1 MNEAELSESLVYLT
15 CPICEKVLQND
26 PVSTPCHH
34 TFCGDCI
41 RGHLAAGATT
51 CAECRKPLKA
61 EDLQSNTMALNL
73 LDSLKTCCIH
83 QHNGCAWKGKVTEL
97 AAHQAVCTY
106 APATTT
112 TTCPYGCGQ
121 KVDSKRLHAHQKSC
135 EFRPVSTCPC
145 GKTFRFNQRREHRQ
159 TCLAWHQHMVPSLR
173 LARDQATD
181 ELALKSETL
190 RRLRLRGAE
199 REALGEGGHVERVA
213 TLSDAWVCIV

>member
-26 PVSTPCHH
+26 PVCTPCHH

-83 QHNGCAWKGKVTEL
+83 QHNGCAWKGKVNEL
-97 AAHQAVCTY
+97 PAHQAVCTY
-106 APATTT
+106 APTTTT

-121 KVDSKRLHAHQKSC
+121 KVDSKRLHAHQKGC

-145 GKTFRFNQRREHRQ
+145 GQTFRFNQRREHRQ
-159 TCLAWHQHMVPSLR
+159 TGTFLYNSALR
-173 LARDQATD
+173 DDIYARVTQ
-181 ELALKSETL
+181 
-190 RRLRLRGAE
+190 
-199 REALGEGGHVERVA
+199 
-213 TLSDAWVCIV
+213 